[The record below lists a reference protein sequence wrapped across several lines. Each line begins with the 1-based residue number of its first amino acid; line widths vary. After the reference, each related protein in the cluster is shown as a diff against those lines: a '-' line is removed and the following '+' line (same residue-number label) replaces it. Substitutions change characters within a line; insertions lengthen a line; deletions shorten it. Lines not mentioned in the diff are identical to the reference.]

1 MREEKEEE
9 WGGGGGGEG
18 RRVPKGGCDEGT
30 AYTLV
35 LLGRS
40 CLPRLALGGRCEQAA
55 LEIGG

>member
-1 MREEKEEE
+1 M
-9 WGGGGGGEG
+9 
-18 RRVPKGGCDEGT
+18 PNGGCDEGT